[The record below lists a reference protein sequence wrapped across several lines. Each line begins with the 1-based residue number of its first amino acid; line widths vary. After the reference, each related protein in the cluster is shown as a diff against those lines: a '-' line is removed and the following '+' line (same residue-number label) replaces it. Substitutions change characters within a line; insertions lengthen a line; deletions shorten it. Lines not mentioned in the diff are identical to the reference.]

1 MPTKA
6 DIRRATG
13 YFRVRGLVGDGQP
26 PDAGRVSEQMICP
39 ECGSGALVASGVYE
53 HGTWIYRLTCWT
65 CRDCQ
70 TIVAVP
76 VEGGTAPDTEP
87 N

>member
-1 MPTKA
+1 
-6 DIRRATG
+6 
-13 YFRVRGLVGDGQP
+13 
-26 PDAGRVSEQMICP
+26 MICP

-76 VEGGTAPDTEP
+76 VEGGTALDTEP